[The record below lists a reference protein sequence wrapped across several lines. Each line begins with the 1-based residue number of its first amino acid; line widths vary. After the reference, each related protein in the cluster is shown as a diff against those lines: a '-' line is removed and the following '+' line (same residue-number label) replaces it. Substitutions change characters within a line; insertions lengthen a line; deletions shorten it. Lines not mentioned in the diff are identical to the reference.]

1 MSVLA
6 KSLHAAM
13 LEFCAC
19 DRPCLISLPRH
30 GRPTRLCPRLW
41 DAGVVL
47 HGRTTSSG
55 FLGMLTLRFQQL
67 PCWLPL
73 AAGVLFAVAAQAR
86 SFQLLSISQP
96 ATKMAQ
102 VAEAAAAETLC
113 CAVCCAGCTGCCGGD
128 CCRDCVEGCG
138 LLSCCELLG
147 CLACLSC
154 CCPCCCQSQ
163 KQGPPPVV
171 LAQGPAMYPPGCPGY
186 TPEQMMMGPPVYAP
200 QAQVMG
206 YPQGAYR

>member
-1 MSVLA
+1 MPEAVGCWGRFARENNKQWISMDA
-6 KSLHAAM
+6 DPFAFSRFHAGCPWLLM
-13 LEFCAC
+13 FC
-19 DRPCLISLPRH
+19 LLPRLKLV
-30 GRPTRLCPRLW
+30 PF
-41 DAGVVL
+41 
-47 HGRTTSSG
+47 S
-55 FLGMLTLRFQQL
+55 
-67 PCWLPL
+67 
-73 AAGVLFAVAAQAR
+73 
-86 SFQLLSISQP
+86 SFQSR
-96 ATKMAQ
+96 ARTKMAQ

-128 CCRDCVEGCG
+128 CCRDCLEGCG

-163 KQGPPPVV
+163 KQGPPVV
-171 LAQGPAMYPPGCPGY
+171 LAQGPAMYPPGY

>member
-1 MSVLA
+1 MPEAMGWGYFAPQNNKQWIPLDDPCAFSSAGHWLVL
-6 KSLHAAM
+6 
-13 LEFCAC
+13 
-19 DRPCLISLPRH
+19 CLS
-30 GRPTRLCPRLW
+30 RLKLIP
-41 DAGVVL
+41 
-47 HGRTTSSG
+47 
-55 FLGMLTLRFQQL
+55 FQ
-67 PCWLPL
+67 
-73 AAGVLFAVAAQAR
+73 F
-86 SFQLLSISQP
+86 LSISQHH
-96 ATKMAQ
+96 TKMAQ

-128 CCRDCVEGCG
+128 CCRDCLEGCG

-171 LAQGPAMYPPGCPGY
+171 LAQGPAMYPPGY

>member
-1 MSVLA
+1 MPEAVGCWGCFA
-6 KSLHAAM
+6 RENNKQW
-13 LEFCAC
+13 
-19 DRPCLISLPRH
+19 IS
-30 GRPTRLCPRLW
+30 W
-41 DAGVVL
+41 DADPSL
-47 HGRTTSSG
+47 SAAS
-55 FLGMLTLRFQQL
+55 M
-67 PCWLPL
+67 L
-73 AAGVLFAVAAQAR
+73 AATRCWFFVCCRGSSSFLSVAFNLAACH
-86 SFQLLSISQP
+86 
-96 ATKMAQ
+96 TKMAQ